1 MFSFPFSIS
10 KKKFYVDIPYYG
22 KRKSIFGRNFV
33 LLSCDVEGWKK
44 EENKKEKQ
52 IFIILPSDSKFFLES
67 MK

>member
-1 MFSFPFSIS
+1 
-10 KKKFYVDIPYYG
+10 
-22 KRKSIFGRNFV
+22 
-33 LLSCDVEGWKK
+33 VEGWKK